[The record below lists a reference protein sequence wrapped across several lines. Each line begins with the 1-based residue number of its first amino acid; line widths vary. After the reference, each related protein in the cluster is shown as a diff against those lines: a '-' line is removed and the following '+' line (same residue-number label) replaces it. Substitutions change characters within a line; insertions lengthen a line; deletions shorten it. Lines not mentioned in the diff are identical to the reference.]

1 MLMEG
6 GRLWSMKEGLPLV
19 SSWMVTAARYEA
31 HLSAGDVK
39 LLSSFVYRCQRFVKN
54 NSLLLEF

>member
-1 MLMEG
+1 MKG

-19 SSWMVTAARYEA
+19 SLWTVTAARYEA

-39 LLSSFVYRCQRFVKN
+39 LLSSFVYRCQRSVKTTACYWSFN
-54 NSLLLEF
+54 

>member
-1 MLMEG
+1 
-6 GRLWSMKEGLPLV
+6 MKEGLPLV
-19 SSWMVTAARYEA
+19 SLWMVTAARYEA

-54 NSLLLEF
+54 NSLLFEF